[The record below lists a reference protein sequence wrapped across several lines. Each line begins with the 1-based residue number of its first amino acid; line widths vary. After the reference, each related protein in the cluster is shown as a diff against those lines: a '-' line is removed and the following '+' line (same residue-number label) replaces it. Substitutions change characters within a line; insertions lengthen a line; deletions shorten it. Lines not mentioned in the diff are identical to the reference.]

1 MFSLRTTILSW
12 QIVKNPVKRCCST
25 NNFRK
30 FKHSFTD
37 LRCLDKKEVQQFFKS
52 LQAIITDAD
61 GVLWLNDDPI
71 EGSVDTFNWFQN
83 QHKNCYIVT
92 NNSTRTRQNL
102 QEKACS
108 MGLEVDER
116 QIINTTYCTA
126 KYLEKLNFNKK
137 AYVIGREGM
146 AWELQNLGIKLLP
159 IEEEVMKGSTA
170 DLRQNLKLDREVKA
184 VIVGFDEFFG
194 FPKLT
199 KACCYLKDP
208 ECLFIAASTD
218 NQGPTPTIMLPGTGC
233 LVKAIETCSN
243 RLATIIGKPN
253 AEFIKPLITKGC
265 LKPATTLMVGDRGS
279 TDMLFGY
286 NCGFFT
292 LFVTSGV
299 DTLQD
304 VRQWQTSENCELHK
318 QIPDFYLPK
327 LGDLKYILTE

>member
-1 MFSLRTTILSW
+1 MFSLKKTRHFW
-12 QIVKNPVKRCCST
+12 QIFTNSAKRCCSIKCYQ
-25 NNFRK
+25 K

-37 LRCLDKKEVQQFFKS
+37 LRCLDRKEVQQFFKS
-52 LQAIITDAD
+52 LEAIITDAD

-71 EGSVDTFNWFQN
+71 EGSVETFNWFQN
-83 QHKNCYIVT
+83 QDKTCYIVT

-108 MGLEVDER
+108 MGLQVEER

-137 AYVIGREGM
+137 AYVIGREGL

-159 IEEEVMKGSTA
+159 IEEEPMKGSTA
-170 DLRQNLKLDREVKA
+170 DLRQNLKLDQEVKA

-233 LVKAIETCSN
+233 FVKAIETCSN

-253 AEFIKPLITKGC
+253 PEFVKPLITKGC
-265 LKPATTLMVGDRGS
+265 IKPATTLMVGDRGS

-286 NCGFFT
+286 NCGFYT
-292 LFVTSGV
+292 LFVSLRGRYFKRRPTMANI
-299 DTLQD
+299 
-304 VRQWQTSENCELHK
+304 R
-318 QIPDFYLPK
+318 
-327 LGDLKYILTE
+327 